1 MLLPSASTVKVPV
14 TVAFSNTYFP
24 PGLTVE
30 EPAMSSNASTVT
42 SFDPV
47 ASVVLDAIV
56 KLLSTV
62 VLSEIVIAVLP
73 VAVVKL

>member
-1 MLLPSASTVKVPV
+1 
-14 TVAFSNTYFP
+14 
-24 PGLTVE
+24 
-30 EPAMSSNASTVT
+30 MSSNPSTVT

-47 ASVVLDAIV
+47 TSVVPDAIV

-62 VLSEIVIAVLP
+62 VLSEIVIAVLL

>member
-1 MLLPSASTVKVPV
+1 M
-14 TVAFSNTYFP
+14 SN
-24 PGLTVE
+24 
-30 EPAMSSNASTVT
+30 NASTVT

-47 ASVVLDAIV
+47 TSVVVDAIV

-62 VLSEIVIAVLP
+62 VLSKIVIAVLL

>member
-1 MLLPSASTVKVPV
+1 MLLPFASTVNVPE
-14 TVAFSNTYFP
+14 TATSSNKYFP

-30 EPAMSSNASTVT
+30 EPAMSNNASTVT

-47 ASVVLDAIV
+47 SSVVPDAIV
-56 KLLSTV
+56 KLLAIV
-62 VLSEIVIAVLP
+62 VLSEIVIAVLL